1 MVRSNKAQEKIAAA
15 SQQYGSYSGH
25 HKCDNGISLAIL
37 LTTLAGIASLF
48 FILFTRITMF
58 TGRRRRKRSSSE
70 DSDPDAWDKVD
81 EGLGYFDSDRISEII
96 FSGTSCAHRLHC
108 LSFCLTPWVF
118 LFLSLACSFHLTA
131 PQLTLWLI
139 EQICHSERSCSTY
152 SVEDV

>member
-58 TGRRRRKRSSSE
+58 TGRRRRKRSSSG
-70 DSDPDAWDKVD
+70 DSDPDAWDKVE
-81 EGLGYFDSDRISEII
+81 EGLGYFDSDSISEII
-96 FSGTSCAHRLHC
+96 FSGTSCVSSPS
-108 LSFCLTPWVF
+108 LSIF
-118 LFLSLACSFHLTA
+118 LFNITSLPIPVACLFIPPDCSSAHALTDRTNLS
-131 PQLTLWLI
+131 Q
-139 EQICHSERSCSTY
+139 
-152 SVEDV
+152 